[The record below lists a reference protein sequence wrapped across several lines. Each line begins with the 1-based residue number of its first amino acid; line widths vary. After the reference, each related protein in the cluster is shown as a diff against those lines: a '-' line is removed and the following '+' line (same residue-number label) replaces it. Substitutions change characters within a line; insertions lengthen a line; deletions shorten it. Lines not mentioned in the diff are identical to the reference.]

1 MKRTLSLILILTMLL
16 SLAACGSK
24 DAAPTDDDNAP
35 SQEQGSGDAQPG
47 GTTGTPD
54 EPEQPEQTQP
64 TEQEPADSKP
74 EQTQPADN
82 SKPKQEPV
90 GEPEKE
96 PAKQPEQKPEPKPA
110 EKPAEG
116 TSAEPP
122 TETPKPETPAE
133 DKPAAAVD
141 DALTILNAIWNTYS
155 DEEKFPAAGGD
166 SEHAVDGAPGSFDVS
181 NADSLSYQLT
191 FPADDASL
199 IDSAASLVHMMNLNT
214 FTCGAFMSPTRTTS
228 PGSRTTCARPFRPST
243 GCAASRISWSS
254 SQSGRVYFPCTET
267 RSWSTPSAI
276 SSWRAILPLPPS
288 MTRPSTHKTAEKK
301 RGMPRILLF
310 FFRLRA
316 GRFSYKIWSEHIA
329 ARRKRH
335 AEAKVEAEHHLHIRA
350 AAGEPAADLPLRAD
364 HRGRPDGLRK
374 DHRGELVSGGARK
387 GRAAARRPHQRV
399 FRQSCDLLAERAG
412 RLCRAASTCCGSMP
426 VPRTP
431 PAAGCWRTISARSCR
446 GKRPAICSPTIFTCL
461 QTRVTA
467 FLCSLAAAARHVT

>member
-35 SQEQGSGDAQPG
+35 PQEQGSGDAQPG

-64 TEQEPADSKP
+64 AEQEPTD
-74 EQTQPADN
+74 
-82 SKPKQEPV
+82 SKPKQEPA

-96 PAKQPEQKPEPKPA
+96 PARQPEQKPEPKPA

-122 TETPKPETPAE
+122 VETPKPETPAE

-181 NADSLSYQLT
+181 NADSLSYLLT

-214 FTCGAFMSPTRTTS
+214 FTCGAFHVADANNVARLADDLRTTIQAKRWMCGF
-228 PGSRTTCARPFRPST
+228 PDKLVIVTVG
-243 GCAASRISWSS
+243 
-254 SQSGRVYFPCTET
+254 QSVLSVYGNE
-267 RSWSTPSAI
+267 
-276 SSWRAILPLPPS
+276 
-288 MTRPSTHKTAEKK
+288 
-301 RGMPRILLF
+301 
-310 FFRLRA
+310 
-316 GRFSYKIWSEHIA
+316 
-329 ARRKRH
+329 
-335 AEAKVEAEHHLHIRA
+335 
-350 AAGEPAADLPLRAD
+350 
-364 HRGRPDGLRK
+364 
-374 DHRGELVSGGARK
+374 ELVNT
-387 GRAAARRPHQRV
+387 
-399 FRQSCDLLAERAG
+399 FRDKLLT
-412 RLCRAASTCCGSMP
+412 SYS
-426 VPRTP
+426 
-431 PAAGCWRTISARSCR
+431 
-446 GKRPAICSPTIFTCL
+446 
-461 QTRVTA
+461 
-467 FLCSLAAAARHVT
+467 AAAAVYDEAINA

>member
-24 DAAPTDDDNAP
+24 DAAPADDDNAP
-35 SQEQGSGDAQPG
+35 SQEQGGGEEQSG

-64 TEQEPADSKP
+64 AEQEPTDNSKP

-82 SKPKQEPV
+82 SKPKQEPA

-96 PAKQPEQKPEPKPA
+96 PAKQPEQKPNPKPA

-181 NADSLSYQLT
+181 NADSLSYLLT

-214 FTCGAFMSPTRTTS
+214 FTCGAFHVADANNVARLADDLRTTIQAKRWMCGF
-228 PGSRTTCARPFRPST
+228 PDKLVIVTVG
-243 GCAASRISWSS
+243 
-254 SQSGRVYFPCTET
+254 QSVLSVYGNE
-267 RSWSTPSAI
+267 
-276 SSWRAILPLPPS
+276 
-288 MTRPSTHKTAEKK
+288 
-301 RGMPRILLF
+301 
-310 FFRLRA
+310 
-316 GRFSYKIWSEHIA
+316 
-329 ARRKRH
+329 
-335 AEAKVEAEHHLHIRA
+335 
-350 AAGEPAADLPLRAD
+350 
-364 HRGRPDGLRK
+364 
-374 DHRGELVSGGARK
+374 ELVNT
-387 GRAAARRPHQRV
+387 
-399 FRQSCDLLAERAG
+399 FRDKLLASYS
-412 RLCRAASTCCGSMP
+412 AATA
-426 VPRTP
+426 VYDE
-431 PAAGCWRTISARSCR
+431 
-446 GKRPAICSPTIFTCL
+446 AIN
-461 QTRVTA
+461 A
-467 FLCSLAAAARHVT
+467 

>member
-24 DAAPTDDDNAP
+24 DAAPADDDNAP
-35 SQEQGSGDAQPG
+35 PQEQGSGDPQPG
-47 GTTGTPD
+47 GTTETPD

-64 TEQEPADSKP
+64 AEQEP
-74 EQTQPADN
+74 TDN
-82 SKPKQEPV
+82 SKPKQEPA

-181 NADSLSYQLT
+181 NADSLSYLLT

-214 FTCGAFMSPTRTTS
+214 FTCGAFHVADANNVARLADDLRTTIQAKRWMCGF
-228 PGSRTTCARPFRPST
+228 PDKLVIVTVG
-243 GCAASRISWSS
+243 
-254 SQSGRVYFPCTET
+254 QSVLSVYGNE
-267 RSWSTPSAI
+267 
-276 SSWRAILPLPPS
+276 
-288 MTRPSTHKTAEKK
+288 
-301 RGMPRILLF
+301 
-310 FFRLRA
+310 
-316 GRFSYKIWSEHIA
+316 
-329 ARRKRH
+329 
-335 AEAKVEAEHHLHIRA
+335 
-350 AAGEPAADLPLRAD
+350 
-364 HRGRPDGLRK
+364 
-374 DHRGELVSGGARK
+374 ELVNT
-387 GRAAARRPHQRV
+387 
-399 FRQSCDLLAERAG
+399 FRDKLLASYS
-412 RLCRAASTCCGSMP
+412 AATA
-426 VPRTP
+426 VYDE
-431 PAAGCWRTISARSCR
+431 
-446 GKRPAICSPTIFTCL
+446 AIN
-461 QTRVTA
+461 A
-467 FLCSLAAAARHVT
+467 

>member
-24 DAAPTDDDNAP
+24 DAAPADDDNAP
-35 SQEQGSGDAQPG
+35 PQEQGSGDAQPG

-74 EQTQPADN
+74 
-82 SKPKQEPV
+82 KQEPA

-96 PAKQPEQKPEPKPA
+96 PARQPEQKPEPKPA

-122 TETPKPETPAE
+122 TETPKAETPAE

-181 NADSLSYQLT
+181 NADSLSYLLT

-214 FTCGAFMSPTRTTS
+214 FTCGAFHVADANNVARLADDLRTTIQAKRWMCGF
-228 PGSRTTCARPFRPST
+228 PDKLVIVTVG
-243 GCAASRISWSS
+243 
-254 SQSGRVYFPCTET
+254 QSVLSVYGNE
-267 RSWSTPSAI
+267 
-276 SSWRAILPLPPS
+276 
-288 MTRPSTHKTAEKK
+288 
-301 RGMPRILLF
+301 
-310 FFRLRA
+310 
-316 GRFSYKIWSEHIA
+316 
-329 ARRKRH
+329 
-335 AEAKVEAEHHLHIRA
+335 
-350 AAGEPAADLPLRAD
+350 
-364 HRGRPDGLRK
+364 
-374 DHRGELVSGGARK
+374 ELVNTFRDKLLTSYS
-387 GRAAARRPHQRV
+387 AATAV
-399 FRQSCDLLAERAG
+399 YDE
-412 RLCRAASTCCGSMP
+412 
-426 VPRTP
+426 
-431 PAAGCWRTISARSCR
+431 
-446 GKRPAICSPTIFTCL
+446 AIN
-461 QTRVTA
+461 A
-467 FLCSLAAAARHVT
+467 

>member
-24 DAAPTDDDNAP
+24 DAAPPDDDNAP
-35 SQEQGSGDAQPG
+35 PQEQGGGEEQSG

-64 TEQEPADSKP
+64 
-74 EQTQPADN
+74 ADN
-82 SKPKQEPV
+82 SKPEQEPA

-166 SEHAVDGAPGSFDVS
+166 SEHAVDGAPGSFDAS
-181 NADSLSYQLT
+181 NADSLSYLLT

-214 FTCGAFMSPTRTTS
+214 FTCGAFHVADANNVARLADDLRTTIQAKHWMCGFPDKLVIVTVGQS
-228 PGSRTTCARPFRPST
+228 VFSVYGNEELVNTFRDKLL
-243 GCAASRISWSS
+243 AS
-254 SQSGRVYFPCTET
+254 YPT
-267 RSWSTPSAI
+267 
-276 SSWRAILPLPPS
+276 
-288 MTRPSTHKTAEKK
+288 
-301 RGMPRILLF
+301 
-310 FFRLRA
+310 
-316 GRFSYKIWSEHIA
+316 
-329 ARRKRH
+329 
-335 AEAKVEAEHHLHIRA
+335 A
-350 AAGEPAADLPLRAD
+350 AAVYDE
-364 HRGRPDGLRK
+364 
-374 DHRGELVSGGARK
+374 
-387 GRAAARRPHQRV
+387 
-399 FRQSCDLLAERAG
+399 
-412 RLCRAASTCCGSMP
+412 
-426 VPRTP
+426 
-431 PAAGCWRTISARSCR
+431 
-446 GKRPAICSPTIFTCL
+446 AIN
-461 QTRVTA
+461 A
-467 FLCSLAAAARHVT
+467 

>member
-35 SQEQGSGDAQPG
+35 SQEQGGGEEQSG

-64 TEQEPADSKP
+64 AEQEPADSKP
-74 EQTQPADN
+74 EQEPA
-82 SKPKQEPV
+82 

-110 EKPAEG
+110 EKPAEE
-116 TSAEPP
+116 TPTEQPP

-181 NADSLSYQLT
+181 NADSLSYLLT

-214 FTCGAFMSPTRTTS
+214 FTCGAFHVADANNVARLADDLRTTIQAKHWMCGFPDKLVIVTVGQS
-228 PGSRTTCARPFRPST
+228 VLSVYGNEELVNTFRDKLL
-243 GCAASRISWSS
+243 AS
-254 SQSGRVYFPCTET
+254 YPT
-267 RSWSTPSAI
+267 
-276 SSWRAILPLPPS
+276 
-288 MTRPSTHKTAEKK
+288 
-301 RGMPRILLF
+301 
-310 FFRLRA
+310 
-316 GRFSYKIWSEHIA
+316 
-329 ARRKRH
+329 
-335 AEAKVEAEHHLHIRA
+335 A
-350 AAGEPAADLPLRAD
+350 AAVYDE
-364 HRGRPDGLRK
+364 
-374 DHRGELVSGGARK
+374 
-387 GRAAARRPHQRV
+387 
-399 FRQSCDLLAERAG
+399 
-412 RLCRAASTCCGSMP
+412 
-426 VPRTP
+426 
-431 PAAGCWRTISARSCR
+431 
-446 GKRPAICSPTIFTCL
+446 AIN
-461 QTRVTA
+461 A
-467 FLCSLAAAARHVT
+467 

>member
-24 DAAPTDDDNAP
+24 DAAPADDDNAP
-35 SQEQGSGDAQPG
+35 PQEQGGGDPQPG

-74 EQTQPADN
+74 EQEPA
-82 SKPKQEPV
+82 

-96 PAKQPEQKPEPKPA
+96 PAKQPEQKPNPKPA

-122 TETPKPETPAE
+122 VETPEPETPAE

-214 FTCGAFMSPTRTTS
+214 FTCGAFHVADANNVARLADDLRTTIQAKRWMCGF
-228 PGSRTTCARPFRPST
+228 PDKLVIVTVG
-243 GCAASRISWSS
+243 
-254 SQSGRVYFPCTET
+254 QSVLSVYGNE
-267 RSWSTPSAI
+267 
-276 SSWRAILPLPPS
+276 
-288 MTRPSTHKTAEKK
+288 
-301 RGMPRILLF
+301 
-310 FFRLRA
+310 
-316 GRFSYKIWSEHIA
+316 
-329 ARRKRH
+329 
-335 AEAKVEAEHHLHIRA
+335 
-350 AAGEPAADLPLRAD
+350 
-364 HRGRPDGLRK
+364 
-374 DHRGELVSGGARK
+374 ELVNT
-387 GRAAARRPHQRV
+387 
-399 FRQSCDLLAERAG
+399 FRDKLLASYS
-412 RLCRAASTCCGSMP
+412 AATA
-426 VPRTP
+426 VYDE
-431 PAAGCWRTISARSCR
+431 
-446 GKRPAICSPTIFTCL
+446 AIN
-461 QTRVTA
+461 A
-467 FLCSLAAAARHVT
+467 

>member
-35 SQEQGSGDAQPG
+35 PQEQGGGDAQPG

-74 EQTQPADN
+74 
-82 SKPKQEPV
+82 KQEPA

-96 PAKQPEQKPEPKPA
+96 PARQPEQKPNPKPA
-110 EKPAEG
+110 EKPAEE

-181 NADSLSYQLT
+181 NADSLSYLLT
-191 FPADDASL
+191 FPADDVSL

-214 FTCGAFMSPTRTTS
+214 FTCGAFHVADANNVTRLADDLRTTIQAKHWMCGF
-228 PGSRTTCARPFRPST
+228 PDKLVIVTVG
-243 GCAASRISWSS
+243 
-254 SQSGRVYFPCTET
+254 QSVLSVYGNE
-267 RSWSTPSAI
+267 
-276 SSWRAILPLPPS
+276 
-288 MTRPSTHKTAEKK
+288 
-301 RGMPRILLF
+301 
-310 FFRLRA
+310 
-316 GRFSYKIWSEHIA
+316 
-329 ARRKRH
+329 
-335 AEAKVEAEHHLHIRA
+335 
-350 AAGEPAADLPLRAD
+350 
-364 HRGRPDGLRK
+364 
-374 DHRGELVSGGARK
+374 ELVNT
-387 GRAAARRPHQRV
+387 
-399 FRQSCDLLAERAG
+399 FRDKLLASYS
-412 RLCRAASTCCGSMP
+412 AATA
-426 VPRTP
+426 VYDE
-431 PAAGCWRTISARSCR
+431 
-446 GKRPAICSPTIFTCL
+446 AIN
-461 QTRVTA
+461 A
-467 FLCSLAAAARHVT
+467 